1 MTLIK
6 KLNCVFMLFY
16 ACETTHMNVIVN
28 GRECNSD
35 KEWNNNKCQCKF
47 KNPKNIVCGKN
58 FIFWIL
64 LYVVAK
70 MAYI

>member
-1 MTLIK
+1 MLVKPYRKKNVQNWPNDLI
-6 KLNCVFMLFY
+6 Y
-16 ACETTHMNVIVN
+16 ITTHMNVIVN

-58 FIFWIL
+58 FIF
-64 LYVVAK
+64 
-70 MAYI
+70 